1 MFVANRL
8 QQLATWLY
16 DTSMGTHL
24 DYNQKLNVGIWSVK
38 YLLENPNVTWE
49 DFKNQFLTSP
59 CEKLQKVGKNDVTK
73 NAMKNLKTKTGDNK
87 EHAYLLWESNNQIND
102 DLYFQSLPNQPGIAF
117 TFDPGD
123 KFVAFIHSHY
133 DDPKLLSTF
142 SFDDFLTIIS
152 LKQYGAIK
160 DENSFVMGVTTGS
173 NTQYYMMIDNPTKFN
188 SFVSRFYENGI
199 LNQKEIDKFG
209 EFYELN
215 VSFKKSTSENEN
227 SLVNFLELLGTGI
240 KLFKGDSQM
249 ENWQALE
256 RSSDGTIVAKNC
268 N

>member
-1 MFVANRL
+1 M
-8 QQLATWLY
+8 
-16 DTSMGTHL
+16 
-24 DYNQKLNVGIWSVK
+24 
-38 YLLENPNVTWE
+38 
-49 DFKNQFLTSP
+49 SP

-173 NTQYYMMIDNPTKFN
+173 NIQYYMMIDNPTKFN
-188 SFVSRFYENGI
+188 SFVNNMISNEAYSQTIYRFYNTAIESTNSSQKNENN
-199 LNQKEIDKFG
+199 L
-209 EFYELN
+209 
-215 VSFKKSTSENEN
+215 VSF
-227 SLVNFLELLGTGI
+227 LEMNNIGI
-240 KLFKGDSQM
+240 KLFKGDPQM